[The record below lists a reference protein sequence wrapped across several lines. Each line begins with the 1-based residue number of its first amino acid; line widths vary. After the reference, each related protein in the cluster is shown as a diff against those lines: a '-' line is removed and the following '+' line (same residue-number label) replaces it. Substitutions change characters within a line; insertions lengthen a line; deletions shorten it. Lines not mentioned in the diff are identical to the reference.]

1 MWLRKTMMAVV
12 AIVLVMIPSLLAQ
25 AQDTAPFKLFF
36 VNNGGVI
43 NQSDLLD
50 IGALRGAKN
59 VVYVKNGGTFSLRL
73 TNGFSRWAEG
83 GRYPGAQINGN
94 LIENIGIDRRADF
107 AFYNNSNEKFTF
119 DPDVEPYIVPS
130 LGGVEIDLTQ
140 NRSARLPAGVTL
152 DSISS
157 VGEGFYTW
165 KIESDRDLRDLTMNA
180 RGLYMG
186 VFLIN
191 SHPTAHQRLN
201 PGVTPM
207 VSGLGQAYANGGEF
221 RLSGQELFRLV
232 NENKNKITNS
242 KDFVIC
248 FYGASN
254 EETASTTLYALY
266 YGAPGSKGIKTS
278 TRLTTFIRVID
289 ARPAPPPPVEMARVQ
304 ISAETGGS
312 VQIQG
317 KTQLSESYPKGTQ
330 VTVLATASDG
340 YQFEGWYQG
349 VSRVSQALSYPFT
362 LSSDVTLLAKF
373 SKKVYMVQAVLDP
386 ASGGQIT
393 APSSIE
399 HGKPFTVGVRLN
411 EGYEI
416 DRWLINDADISHTG
430 TSYQVPA
437 HLSVQ
442 DLRIKVL
449 LKKKQVD
456 LTIQVQGSGQVLIDG
471 VQALSKRVDY
481 GTAVEIKAIAQDGW
495 RFDRWDGAAGSD
507 LQASQTQQRIT
518 LRANAS
524 IKAIFTKLDVQERVV
539 NPRLLYGQR
548 DALITW
554 PAGSATSWVF
564 KLIDATSNSV
574 LQELNLQ
581 VPRVEFDNLNPS
593 TTYKYQIIA
602 KVNGKLPSD
611 ALEGSFVTEAFSAID
626 GLAPYFVGADQIA
639 LGQVFDLIWVDLASA
654 ERELPGFNYEVYW
667 QTGTQTTAL
676 PFISPAAKIKSVRI
690 PATRGTLVVKVK
702 AGQTLI
708 REIYFHKIE

>member
-12 AIVLVMIPSLLAQ
+12 AIVLVMISSLTAQ
-25 AQDTAPFKLFF
+25 AQDEPAPFKLFF
-36 VNNGGVI
+36 VNDGGVI
-43 NQSDLLD
+43 NQSDLVNID
-50 IGALRGAKN
+50 SFRMGKN
-59 VVYVKNGGTFSLRL
+59 VVYVKNGGKFSLRL
-73 TNGFSRWAEG
+73 ANGFSRWAEG
-83 GRYPGAQINGN
+83 ANYPGAVVNGN
-94 LIENIGIDRRADF
+94 LIENIGIARSPEFR
-107 AFYNNSNEKFTF
+107 FYNSKEEFLTR
-119 DPDVEPYIVPS
+119 DMDVEPYIVPS
-130 LGGVEIDLTQ
+130 LGAVEIDRTQ
-140 NRSARLPAGVTL
+140 NRSARLPDKVTL
-152 DSISS
+152 DSISTL
-157 VGEGFYTW
+157 GEGFYTW
-165 KIESDRDLRDLTMNA
+165 RIESDRDLRELKMQGQNMTIGA
-180 RGLYMG
+180 
-186 VFLIN
+186 FLIN
-191 SHPTAHQRLN
+191 AHPSAENRLE
-201 PGVTPM
+201 PGETPR
-207 VSGLGQAYANGGEF
+207 VVVHNREGSFSITGPAL
-221 RLSGQELFRLV
+221 LELAG
-232 NENKNKITNS
+232 KNTNIITNP
-242 KDFVIC
+242 KDFVIYL
-248 FYGASN
+248 YGDAHG
-254 EETASTTLYALY
+254 TARGTLYAYY
-266 YGAPGSKGIKTS
+266 YGTSPRSGSKLAS
-278 TRLTTFIRVID
+278 RLTTFIRVID
-289 ARPAPPPPVEMARVQ
+289 ARPASPPPVEMARVQ

-349 VSRVSQALSYPFT
+349 ASRVSESLSYPFT

-373 SKKVYMVQAVLDP
+373 RKKVYTVHAVLDP

-399 HGKPFTVGVRLN
+399 HGKRFTVQVGLN

-430 TSYQVPA
+430 TSYEVPA

-481 GTAVEIKAIAQDGW
+481 GTALEIKAIAQDGW

-507 LQASQTQQRIT
+507 LQADQIQQRIT

-564 KLIDATSNSV
+564 KLIDSASNSV

-581 VPRVEFDNLNPS
+581 VPRVEFDNLNPG
-593 TTYKYQIIA
+593 TIYKYQIIA

-654 ERELPGFNYEVYW
+654 DRELPGFNYEVYW
-667 QTGTQTTAL
+667 QTETQTTAL

-690 PATRGTLVVKVK
+690 PATRGTLVVKIK